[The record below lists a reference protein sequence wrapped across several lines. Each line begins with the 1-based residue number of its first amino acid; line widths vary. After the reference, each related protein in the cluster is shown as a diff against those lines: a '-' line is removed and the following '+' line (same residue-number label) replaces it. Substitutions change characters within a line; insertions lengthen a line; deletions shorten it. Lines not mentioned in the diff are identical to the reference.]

1 MPLHLT
7 KVAFGATSLEDL
19 VNRVAAR
26 AIQGEVRMTTRFLP
40 KRHAEIL
47 GGGALYWIIRHQLVG
62 RASIKRF
69 DPTADGRI
77 DIVLEAKVIPVR
89 PQPRRAHQG
98 WRYLEGADAPEDLL
112 GDLGAHNDDLQ
123 PRSCVNWLRLRSFK
137 ARRPQEKGRHAGRP
151 FHVPMAIG

>member
-19 VNRVAAR
+19 VDRVAAR

-40 KRHAEIL
+40 KRHEEIL
-47 GGGALYWIIRHQLVG
+47 SGGSLYWIIRHQLVG

-69 DPTADGRI
+69 DPTAEGRI
-77 DIVLEAKVIPVR
+77 DIVLEAKVIAVR

-98 WRYLEGADAPEDLL
+98 WRYLEAADAPEDLL
-112 GDLGAHNDDLQ
+112 GNLGAHNNDL
-123 PRSCVNWLRLRSFK
+123 PARLLRELASL
-137 ARRPQEKGRHAGRP
+137 AL
-151 FHVPMAIG
+151 I